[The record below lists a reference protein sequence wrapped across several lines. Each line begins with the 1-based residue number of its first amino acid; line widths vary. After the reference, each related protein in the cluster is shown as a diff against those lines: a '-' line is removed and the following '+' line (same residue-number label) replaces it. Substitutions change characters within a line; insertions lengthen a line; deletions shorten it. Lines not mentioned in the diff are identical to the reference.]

1 MRSRI
6 LLVPVLASVLFP
18 AFQCERS
25 SLPRHESITA
35 EEFLHHVKI
44 LASDEFEGRRA
55 GTRGARMAAEY
66 VADEFKRYGLKRV
79 GDAQSYFQ
87 QFEFTADL
95 QLGSENFL
103 SLVIQNDSSRFL
115 PQHDF
120 MPLSF
125 SENGIFTAEAAFVG
139 YGISA
144 PDLNYDDYEDIDV
157 EGKVVLALRFTPE
170 GDNPHSEFN
179 RFAAL
184 RRKAVTARERGARAI
199 IFVTGPLDIEAGE
212 EDTPS
217 RLRVDYAAGRG
228 GIIAVSAKKKVTED
242 LFTPMGIT
250 LREVQTFL
258 NTEKK
263 PKSFVI
269 PGSKATV
276 SVELIER
283 KATSANVV
291 ALLEGN
297 DRSLK
302 DEVVIVGAHYDHLG
316 FGGQGSMVPG
326 TVAIHNGA
334 DDNASGTAG
343 LLELA
348 QLFAARRSDLKRSL
362 LFIAFGGEEEGLLG
376 SAHYVKYPIVP
387 LEKTVAMVN
396 MDMIGRPK
404 DSSLIVYGAGTSP
417 LWYELIQKTGGA
429 VNFQLKL
436 NEEGFGPSDHA
447 SFYGKNMPVL
457 FFFTGLHED
466 YHRPTDDWQKIQ
478 SEDAQRIVQY
488 VHDLVFAI
496 TNRTERPL
504 FTKVEISP
512 RPAAGDTRSL
522 RAYVGT
528 IPDFSE
534 SGRGYKIGGVAAGSP
549 ADRAGIKAGDLIVKF
564 GGKEILNIYDYT
576 YALQEF
582 KPGDEVEVVVVR
594 DGEELN
600 MRVTL
605 ERRSR

>member
-1 MRSRI
+1 MRSRF
-6 LLVPVLASVLFP
+6 LLVLVLASGLLA

-35 EEFLHHVKI
+35 EEFFHHVKI

-55 GTRGARMAAEY
+55 GTRGARIAAEY

-79 GDAQSYFQ
+79 GDSRSYFQ
-87 QFEFTADL
+87 QFEFIADL

-103 SLVIQNDSSRFL
+103 SLVIKNDSSRFL
-115 PQHDF
+115 PQYDF

-125 SENGIFTAEAAFVG
+125 SDNGNLTAEAAFVG

-144 PDLNYDDYEDIDV
+144 PDLNYDDYEGIDV
-157 EGKVVLALRFTPE
+157 KGKVVLALRFTPE
-170 GDNPHSEFN
+170 GDKPHIEFS

-199 IFVTGPLDIEAGE
+199 IFVNGPLDVEAGE
-212 EDTPS
+212 EDIPS
-217 RLRVDYAAGRG
+217 RLRLDYAGGRG
-228 GIIAVSAKKKVTED
+228 GIIAVSAKTKVAED
-242 LFTPMGIT
+242 LLMPMGIT
-250 LREVQTFL
+250 LREIQTFL

-269 PGSKATV
+269 PDSKATV

-283 KATSANVV
+283 KATTANVV
-291 ALLEGN
+291 GLVEGN
-297 DRSLK
+297 DPNLK

-316 FGGQGSMVPG
+316 FGGQGSMVPD

-376 SAHYVKYPIVP
+376 SAHYVENPIVP
-387 LEKTVAMVN
+387 LENTVAMVN
-396 MDMIGRPK
+396 MDMIGRLK

-417 LWYELIQKTGGA
+417 LWNELIQKTGGA
-429 VNFQLKL
+429 VNFHLKL

-447 SFYGKNMPVL
+447 SFYGKDMPVL

-496 TNRTERPL
+496 ANRTERLL

-512 RPAAGDTRSL
+512 RPATDDTRTL

-549 ADRAGIKAGDLIVKF
+549 ADMAGIKAGDLMVNF

-582 KPGDEVEVVVVR
+582 KPGDKVEVVVIR